1 MFFWK
6 SKKTIDGSTLRT
18 VQIKLNGMHCV
29 SCSLNIDGAVEDL
42 PGVKSSSTSYAKGES
57 RVEFDPSTVSEDRIK
72 AAIEQL
78 GYKVS

>member
-1 MFFWK
+1 MFFWE
-6 SKKTIDGSTLRT
+6 KKKNSNAPTMSVAHL
-18 VQIKLNGMHCV
+18 KLNGLHCV
-29 SCSLNIDGAVEDL
+29 SCSLNIDGTVEDL

-57 RVEFDPSTVSEDRIK
+57 RVEFDPNTISEESIK